1 MGVSKTK
8 DSVTGPLHLALD
20 ITNKCNYRCLHCYN
34 ASGENCVVDNE
45 LTDEEVLELINQIS
59 KIKPHTFC
67 FCGGEPLL
75 RKDLIV
81 NCAEILYR
89 NGVSAISAV
98 SNGYYLTEEIADE
111 LVQAH
116 VSGIQI
122 SLDGFSKNS
131 CFELRQNVDAF
142 SRAVR
147 AIKILSKYRDKIS
160 IGVAFC
166 PTKFNT
172 GEFEAVY
179 NFCKANGV
187 RQLRVQPLMII
198 GRASKHVEEIKPSDE
213 QYVQL
218 IRKIYE
224 LNKSSIQVVSNEKK
238 HVLYKNPICIE
249 WGDPLDH
256 IFRYREGNDSCYTTM
271 SIKANGDIAPSPYLP
286 LSIGNIRCHTLQEY
300 WDSGYP
306 KIWKLPILKKMAS
319 TLNTVDDM
327 QCDSMGYN
335 TWIDRDYSCDII
347 DEHLME

>member
-34 ASGENCVVDNE
+34 ASGENCVVNNE

-81 NCAEILYR
+81 NCSEILYR

-131 CFELRQNVDAF
+131 CFELRQNVRTRFQSVWLFAPQN
-142 SRAVR
+142 S
-147 AIKILSKYRDKIS
+147 ILESLKPFIIFVKLM
-160 IGVAFC
+160 
-166 PTKFNT
+166 
-172 GEFEAVY
+172 VY
-179 NFCKANGV
+179 VNC
-187 RQLRVQPLMII
+187 
-198 GRASKHVEEIKPSDE
+198 E
-213 QYVQL
+213 
-218 IRKIYE
+218 
-224 LNKSSIQVVSNEKK
+224 SN
-238 HVLYKNPICIE
+238 H
-249 WGDPLDH
+249 
-256 IFRYREGNDSCYTTM
+256 
-271 SIKANGDIAPSPYLP
+271 
-286 LSIGNIRCHTLQEY
+286 
-300 WDSGYP
+300 
-306 KIWKLPILKKMAS
+306 
-319 TLNTVDDM
+319 
-327 QCDSMGYN
+327 
-335 TWIDRDYSCDII
+335 
-347 DEHLME
+347 